1 MNKIL
6 SSNENLEIGRDEF
19 LFKKLQKEKEKLI
32 KTYIKICVEK
42 EPISLKLFIDDIEK
56 ELLIQ
61 ILKLVQENQ
70 KIASS
75 LLKMKPNT
83 FNVKIKK
90 YNIDSLKFKL
100 SNF

>member
-1 MNKIL
+1 MNKIFP
-6 SSNENLEIGRDEF
+6 SGENLEIERDGF
-19 LFKKLQKEKEKLI
+19 LFKKLQKEREKLI

-42 EPISLKLFIDDIEK
+42 EPVPLKLFIDEIEK
-56 ELLIQ
+56 ELLTQ
-61 ILKLVQENQ
+61 ILKLAQGNQ
-70 KIASS
+70 RLASS

-100 SNF
+100 PDF